1 MHVLSNVGQQTHTL
15 VQLTSK
21 KSGVLDAPVMRK
33 CMLHCRRRCRGKIWI
48 PMTRVSQACQIL
60 LSLFQLWNKD
70 EFFLF
75 RPGESRNHF
84 PQWQRQ
90 GFAYATNAK
99 DFFPAC
105 CIWTQTEDDFLW
117 LCSCWTNYTAFLPD
131 VAAQGVFGLQ
141 SSVMAAVCNGDLNT
155 LKCQGGRDARFWSVI
170 FCAENPIELS

>member
-1 MHVLSNVGQQTHTL
+1 MLLLWGNACCTAGGDAGGRSGFQWPVCP
-15 VQLTSK
+15 K
-21 KSGVLDAPVMRK
+21 RAKSCFPFSSCG
-33 CMLHCRRRCRGKIWI
+33 
-48 PMTRVSQACQIL
+48 TRMS
-60 LSLFQLWNKD
+60 
-70 EFFLF
+70 FFLF